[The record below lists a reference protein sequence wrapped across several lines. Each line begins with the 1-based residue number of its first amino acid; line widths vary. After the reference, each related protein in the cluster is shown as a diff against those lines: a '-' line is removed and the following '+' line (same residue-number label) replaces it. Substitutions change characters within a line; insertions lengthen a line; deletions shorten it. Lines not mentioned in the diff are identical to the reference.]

1 MYVLDFVIHL
11 QLCAFASPLDCNP
24 AHNVKLKPAWNHG
37 IMYSYQ
43 FERFSVTIV
52 CPFRAA
58 YVYVVAELGD
68 FHAEEHGD
76 GYLSDF
82 VFLPLQS
89 SQFNKEVAELHRKN
103 KSVHTAL
110 TGLVHEHA
118 TCYDDV

>member
-1 MYVLDFVIHL
+1 
-11 QLCAFASPLDCNP
+11 
-24 AHNVKLKPAWNHG
+24 
-37 IMYSYQ
+37 MYSYQ
-43 FERFSVTIV
+43 FERLLVAIV
-52 CPFRAA
+52 CPFTAA

-103 KSVHTAL
+103 KSVHAAL
-110 TGLVHEHA
+110 TRLVHEHA
-118 TCYDDV
+118 TTTCKFFCINVHLNGLSNVFKS